1 MRRIVW
7 HLRISQL
14 IIPSLGVH
22 MWGCVIGAE
31 TTLEAPMSKQAGSGD
46 SAFLKRQ
53 RKRLTDMRNEL
64 LKSDAA
70 NAARGRA
77 PKPDEARE
85 VEDDAQQM
93 AQGDVD
99 GALSVVEAQ
108 RLRSIERALA
118 KIGEGTYGLSDLS
131 GDAIPRARLD
141 AMPEAVLTIQ
151 EEDAREKA
159 QRR

>member
-1 MRRIVW
+1 V
-7 HLRISQL
+7 
-14 IIPSLGVH
+14 
-22 MWGCVIGAE
+22 
-31 TTLEAPMSKQAGSGD
+31 
-46 SAFLKRQ
+46 
-53 RKRLTDMRNEL
+53 
-64 LKSDAA
+64 
-70 NAARGRA
+70 
-77 PKPDEARE
+77 
-85 VEDDAQQM
+85 DDAQQM

-151 EEDAREKA
+151 EEEAREKA